1 MRLISVL
8 VSVFFSSGAELKWM
22 LVLLLTD
29 RSSASAINQACNT
42 PLRQSKAKML
52 YVFFFLLSA
61 LFALIK
67 FHKLYAKHY
76 SVSPHSE
83 ESERESGMGWVLSA
97 DLAPAASTRIF
108 LCNFQH
114 LRTNLY
120 CEDSSLS
127 LSLNCF

>member
-1 MRLISVL
+1 MD
-8 VSVFFSSGAELKWM
+8 VSSPAYI
-22 LVLLLTD
+22 D

-42 PLRQSKAKML
+42 PLRQSKAKIL
-52 YVFFFLLSA
+52 YVFFLLSA

-83 ESERESGMGWVLSA
+83 EREREIGREWDGVGWVLSA

-127 LSLNCF
+127 LFCL